1 MDSTK
6 AEEGEEYMKEKDKGE
21 QIFESPLELV
31 ACILGSLVGTAVGF
45 WLADVIGSIF
55 L

>member
-1 MDSTK
+1 
-6 AEEGEEYMKEKDKGE
+6 MKEKDKNE

>member
-1 MDSTK
+1 
-6 AEEGEEYMKEKDKGE
+6 MKEKDKDE
-21 QIFESPLELV
+21 KVFESPLEV
-31 ACILGSLVGTAVGF
+31 VVCILGSLVGTAVGF

>member
-1 MDSTK
+1 
-6 AEEGEEYMKEKDKGE
+6 MKEKDKKV
-21 QIFESPLELV
+21 FESPLELV

-45 WLADVIGSIF
+45 WLADIIGKIF